1 MAEITPRLGLE
12 VPEGSDY
19 RSTLGVGPEPIREA
33 IQTLD
38 DAAMFGSSVHA
49 SRPAPSLAGRIWLS
63 TDTGQVSLDTGS
75 AWIELARTVVA
86 STPPGVV
93 LGYGGAAAPDG
104 WLLCD
109 GAAVSRSTYAA
120 LFAVLG
126 ATYGPGNGSTTF
138 NVPDFRGR
146 TAVGAGA
153 GPGLTTRTRGQMF
166 GAETLPAHAHAP
178 GSLSVQPGGAHSH
191 GIWYTN
197 VWVAAGTGLA
207 RGVVVVP
214 QDAPDGGN
222 GAAET
227 AAAHTHTLSGTTA
240 TTGTGSHGVMQPST
254 VVNYII
260 KT

>member
-49 SRPAPSLAGRIWLS
+49 SRPAPSLPGRIWLS

-126 ATYGPGNGSTTF
+126 TTYGPGDGSTTF
-138 NVPDFRGR
+138 NVPDLRGR

-166 GAETLPAHAHAP
+166 GAETLPAHTHGAGTLATSAAGGHDHLYRSGV
-178 GSLSVQPGGAHSH
+178 GSNSH
-191 GIWYTN
+191 G
-197 VWVAAGTGLA
+197 VAAGTG
-207 RGVVVVP
+207 
-214 QDAPDGGN
+214 N
-222 GAAET
+222 GAPWDPVHSRQTNPVAD
-227 AAAHTHTLSGTTA
+227 HTHTITGSTGS
-240 TTGTGSHGVMQPST
+240 TGTGSHGVMQPST